1 MIHADLLIIDDEQRF
16 AEMLVRRLNLRG
28 VTCCV
33 RHEGQAGLDIL
44 SHKKF
49 TLVLLD
55 LQLPDIYGTEVL
67 ARIKKICAA
76 TPVIILTGH
85 GSKKDRQECMA
96 LGAHAFMHKPLDI
109 DELMRILDQIGGA
122 AS

>member
-1 MIHADLLIIDDEQRF
+1 MKHFDLLIIDDEHRF

-33 RHEGQAGLDIL
+33 RHDGQAGLDIL

-55 LQLPDIYGTEVL
+55 LQLPDIYGTDVL

-109 DELMRILDQIGGA
+109 DELMSILDNIGA

>member
-1 MIHADLLIIDDEQRF
+1 MKHTDLLIIDDEHRF
-16 AEMLVRRLNLRG
+16 AEMLVRRLSLRG

-33 RHEGQAGLDIL
+33 RHDGQSGLEIL
-44 SHKKF
+44 SQKKF
-49 TLVLLD
+49 RLILLD

-96 LGAHAFMHKPLDI
+96 LGANAFMHKPLDI
-109 DELMRILDQIGGA
+109 DELMSILDNIGA

>member
-1 MIHADLLIIDDEQRF
+1 MAHLLIIDDERRF
-16 AEMLVRRLNLRG
+16 TEFLVRRLNLRG
-28 VTCCV
+28 ITSCV
-33 RHEGQAGLDIL
+33 RHEGQSGLDIL
-44 SHKKF
+44 RNKKF
-49 TLVLLD
+49 TLILLD

-67 ARIKKICAA
+67 ARIKSVGVT

-85 GSKKDRQECMA
+85 GSEMDRQECMA

-109 DELMRILDQIGGA
+109 DALMRILDRIGGA

>member
-1 MIHADLLIIDDEQRF
+1 MIHTDLLIIDDEHRF

-33 RHEGQAGLDIL
+33 SHEGQSGLDIL
-44 SHKKF
+44 SNKKF

-85 GSKKDRQECMA
+85 GSRKDMQECMA
-96 LGAHAFMHKPLDI
+96 LGAYAFMHKPLDI
-109 DELMRILDQIGGA
+109 DALMSILAQIGGT